1 MNEKTNKILAY
12 LAHMILEVG
21 NFDYVSKT
29 DYYTLIEISHG
40 DFSALDVEE

>member
-1 MNEKTNKILAY
+1 MDEKTKKILAY
-12 LAHMILEVG
+12 IAHMILEVE

-40 DFSALDVEE
+40 DFSRFEEE